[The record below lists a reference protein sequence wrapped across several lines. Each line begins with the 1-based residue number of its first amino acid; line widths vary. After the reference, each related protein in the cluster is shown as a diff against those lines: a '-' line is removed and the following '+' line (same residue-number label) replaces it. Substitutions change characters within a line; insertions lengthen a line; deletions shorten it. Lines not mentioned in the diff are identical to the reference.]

1 MKWNPLTIV
10 ALAAALAS
18 PVAATAQQA
27 QQPPGTQQGQART
40 TPSEAKI
47 THRWMKRL
55 GNLNLSSDQQQRV
68 QSLINQY
75 SQAHPEGSPRDPSAA
90 RALRQQIMGVL
101 SADQQNQY
109 RQQVQAHRQQQ
120 ASQHGQAGAQTY
132 QGQYQQQGPAEQ
144 YQQQGPP
151 QQYQQQGPPQQYQQQ
166 GPPQQGPPQDQQP
179 PSYAQPP
186 AQRPA

>member
-1 MKWNPLTIV
+1 MKWNPLTIA
-10 ALAAALAS
+10 ALAAALAA
-18 PVAATAQQA
+18 PVAAAAQQA
-27 QQPPGTQQGQART
+27 QAPSPGTQQGQART

-55 GNLNLSSDQQQRV
+55 GSLNLSGDQQQRV

-75 SQAHPEGSPRDPSAA
+75 SQAHPQGSPRDPAAA

-101 SADQQNQY
+101 SADQQSQY

-120 ASQHGQAGAQTY
+120 AAQHGQAGAQTY
-132 QGQYQQQGPAEQ
+132 QGQYQQQ
-144 YQQQGPP
+144 YQQAPP

-166 GPPQQGPPQDQQP
+166 APPQQYQQQGPPQDQQP

-186 AQRPA
+186 AQPPA

>member
-10 ALAAALAS
+10 ALAAAIAA
-18 PVAATAQQA
+18 PVAVAAQQA
-27 QQPPGTQQGQART
+27 QPPPGAQQGQART
-40 TPSEAKI
+40 TPSQAKI

-55 GNLNLSSDQQQRV
+55 GTLNLSSDQQQRV

-101 SADQQNQY
+101 SADQQSQY

-120 ASQHGQAGAQTY
+120 AAQHGQAGAQTY
-132 QGQYQQQGPAEQ
+132 QGQYQQQ
-144 YQQQGPP
+144 YQQA
-151 QQYQQQGPPQQYQQQ
+151 PPQQYQQQ

-186 AQRPA
+186 GQPPA